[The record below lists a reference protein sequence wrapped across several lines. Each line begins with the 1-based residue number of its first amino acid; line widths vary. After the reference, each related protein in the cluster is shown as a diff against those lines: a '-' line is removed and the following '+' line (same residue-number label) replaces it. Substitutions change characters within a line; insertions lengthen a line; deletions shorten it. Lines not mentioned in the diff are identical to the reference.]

1 MQRRVE
7 AMASMIARMW
17 ADRCEKNIRNTNEV
31 PVKLKSDVL
40 QLIAEHGFIVE
51 EDGTCS
57 PATNM

>member
-1 MQRRVE
+1 
-7 AMASMIARMW
+7 MASMIARMW